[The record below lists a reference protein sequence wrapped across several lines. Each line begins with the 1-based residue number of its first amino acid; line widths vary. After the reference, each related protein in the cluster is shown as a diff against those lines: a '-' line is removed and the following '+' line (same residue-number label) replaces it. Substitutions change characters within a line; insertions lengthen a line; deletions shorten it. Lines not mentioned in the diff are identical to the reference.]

1 MIDDLLKEWQQIWD
15 DPEGEEKR
23 EENMDPNE
31 SLSTSAS
38 CLFPLSSLCLVSSV
52 GLPIKDKCTNDLPCV
67 DKRMF
72 LMAALQEIYGK

>member
-1 MIDDLLKEWQQIWD
+1 MIRR
-15 DPEGEEKR
+15 EG

-31 SLSTSAS
+31 SLSAS

-52 GLPIKDKCTNDLPCV
+52 GLPIKDKRTNDLPCV

>member
-23 EENMDPNE
+23 DHGPKREPG
-31 SLSTSAS
+31 LSAS
-38 CLFPLSSLCLVSSV
+38 CLFPLSYLCLVSSV